1 MLFASYDFFKSII
14 LYLLLTSIFSLKTD
28 VSVFR
33 NKIAFPKYVDS
44 VHFTLKVLYI
54 LLSLKHLY
62 FIYLFEDRVKGMGRE
77 NQWLVSPMPVIAG
90 LLLAKGRL
98 LGSQS
103 VSPTTIRGTWLLEPS
118 LEAS

>member
-28 VSVFR
+28 VSLFR
-33 NKIAFPKYVDS
+33 NIIAFPKYVDS

-62 FIYLFEDRVKGMGRE
+62 FIYLFRGQSKGGGARE
-77 NQWLVSPMPVIAG
+77 SVAGFPNACNSRAVAGQRQVVGKSICVSHNDKRDLV
-90 LLLAKGRL
+90 
-98 LGSQS
+98 
-103 VSPTTIRGTWLLEPS
+103 T
-118 LEAS
+118 